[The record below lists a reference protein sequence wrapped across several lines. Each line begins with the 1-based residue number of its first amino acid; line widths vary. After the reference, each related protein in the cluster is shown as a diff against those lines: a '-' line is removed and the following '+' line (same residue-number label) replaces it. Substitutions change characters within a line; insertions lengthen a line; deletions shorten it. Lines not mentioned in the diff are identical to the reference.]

1 MRYSISMRAFHGR
14 VRERSQLAKTFE
26 RAATGRPQLVVLYG
40 RRRVG
45 KTFLLRH
52 VLADLQR
59 PTRTLYWAATQDSA
73 KQQLSE
79 LAAEV
84 SAFLGGAAPATTW
97 STLFDQLVD
106 AAENEPLIVALDEV
120 PYLSK
125 GRAAWASELQRS
137 WDRARHSGHPCH
149 LTLVLT
155 GSALATITSLVSSGG
170 PLYGR
175 PDELM
180 RLDPF
185 DLPTSASFLPTGASA
200 KAVFEAF
207 AACGG
212 YPLLLER
219 WDVEAEALTNLI
231 NLAGDPL
238 GPLAATAAVQLLDL
252 PQAAGYRRL
261 LSTVGRGVSKYSELG
276 ARADQRIE
284 RPLAHLLASGLVQ
297 HRQPLGEPHS
307 RRGRYIIGDVHLAFW
322 FAVVEREIQ
331 LIEGGQGPSVIQRR
345 EPEWRKHLGAVFE
358 QEAREHAARLA
369 AVGTWGDT
377 PVLVGE
383 WWSDSPQAQFDLVGA
398 SGKKWAFVG
407 EAKLGSFGSGDLHRW
422 NSAIAS
428 VGRSRDDAAKV
439 VWCGA
444 DPNPEI
450 VALGVRHFTLNDMT
464 GQ

>member
-1 MRYSISMRAFHGR
+1 MVTFHGR
-14 VRERSQLAKTFE
+14 LREQVQLAGAFE
-26 RAATGRPQLVVLYG
+26 RAAAGRPQLVVLYG

-52 VLADLQR
+52 VLSGLQR
-59 PTRTLYWAATQDSA
+59 PTRTFYWAATQDSA

-79 LAAEV
+79 LAAELA
-84 SAFLGGAAPATTW
+84 AFQGGEPPATTW
-97 STLFDQLVD
+97 SMLFDQLVD
-106 AAENEPLIVALDEV
+106 AAKSEPLIVALDEV

-125 GRAAWASELQRS
+125 GRAAWASELQRA

-149 LTLVLT
+149 LTLILT

-185 DLPTSASFLPTGASA
+185 DLPTSASFLAPEAPA

-219 WDVEAEALTNLI
+219 WDTTAEAITNLT

-238 GPLAATAAVQLLDL
+238 GPLAATATVQLLDL

-297 HRQPLGEPHS
+297 HRQPLGEPNS
-307 RRGRYIIGDVHLAFW
+307 RRGLYVIGDVHLAFW
-322 FAVVEREIQ
+322 FAVVEREMQ
-331 LIEGGQGPSVIQRR
+331 LIEGGQGPSVIRRR

-369 AVGTWGDT
+369 ALGTWGDN

-383 WWSDSPQAQFDLVGA
+383 WWSDTPQAQFDVVGA

-407 EAKLGSFGSGDLHRW
+407 EAKLGRFGSGDLHRW
-422 NSAIAS
+422 NSAIDS
-428 VGRSRDDAAKV
+428 VRRTSDQAAKV

-450 VALGVRHFTLNDMT
+450 VALGVRHFTLADMT
-464 GQ
+464 GKYE

>member
-1 MRYSISMRAFHGR
+1 MFHGR
-14 VRERSQLAKTFE
+14 IREQSQLAAAFE
-26 RAATGRPQLVVLYG
+26 RASAGKPQLVVLYG

-52 VLADLQR
+52 VLGQLRR

-73 KQQLSE
+73 KQQLTE

-84 SAFLGGAAPATTW
+84 SEFLGGTPPATSW
-97 STLFDQLVD
+97 SMLFDHLVD
-106 AAENEPLIVALDEV
+106 AAVNEPLTVALDEV

-137 WDRARHSGHPCH
+137 WDRARHIGKPCH
-149 LTLVLT
+149 LTLILT

-185 DLPTSASFLPTGASA
+185 DLPTTASFLPAA
-200 KAVFEAF
+200 APAMAVFEAF

-219 WDVEAEALTNLI
+219 WDTDAEALTNLI

-297 HRQPLGEPHS
+297 HCQPLGEPHS

-322 FAVVEREIQ
+322 FAVVEREMQ
-331 LIEGGQGPSVIQRR
+331 LIEGGQGPSVIRRR

-369 AVGTWGDT
+369 GLGTWGDN

-383 WWSDSPQAQFDLVGA
+383 WWSDSPQAQFDVAGTT
-398 SGKKWAFVG
+398 GKKWAFVG
-407 EAKLGSFGSGDLHRW
+407 EAKLGRFGSGDLRRW
-422 NSAIAS
+422 NSALAS
-428 VGRSRDDAAKV
+428 VGRTGDAAAKV

-464 GQ
+464 DH

>member
-1 MRYSISMRAFHGR
+1 MVTFHGR
-14 VRERSQLAKTFE
+14 VREQAQLASTFE
-26 RAATGRPQLVVLYG
+26 RAAAGKPQLVVLYG

-52 VLADLQR
+52 VLGQLRR
-59 PTRTLYWAATQDSA
+59 PTRAFYWAATQDSA
-73 KQQLSE
+73 KQQLTE
-79 LAAEV
+79 LAAEI
-84 SAFLGGAAPATTW
+84 STFLGDAPPATSW
-97 STLFDQLVD
+97 SMLFDHLVD
-106 AAENEPLIVALDEV
+106 AAASEPLIVALDEV

-125 GRAAWASELQRS
+125 GRAAWASELQRA
-137 WDRARHSGHPCH
+137 WDRARHSGRRCH
-149 LTLVLT
+149 LTLILT

-185 DLPTSASFLPTGASA
+185 DLPTTASFLPATAPPM
-200 KAVFEAF
+200 AVFEAF

-219 WDVEAEALTNLI
+219 WDTDADALTNLI

-322 FAVVEREIQ
+322 FAVVEREMQ
-331 LIEGGQGPSVIQRR
+331 LIEGGQGQSVIRRR
-345 EPEWRKHLGAVFE
+345 EPEWRKHLGAIFE

-369 AVGTWGDT
+369 GLGMWGDN

-383 WWSDSPQAQFDLVGA
+383 WWSDSPQAQFDVAGA
-398 SGKKWAFVG
+398 TGKKWAFVG
-407 EAKLGSFGSGDLHRW
+407 EAKLGRFGSGDLRRW

-428 VGRSRDDAAKV
+428 VGRTNDAPAKV

-450 VALGVRHFTLNDMT
+450 VALGVRHFTLTDMT